1 MMTRDNWILTQDGF
15 DIRTAAQS
23 DVLSFNPKLPAHWA
37 KLAFPIIW
45 KGTPVYVEIEP
56 GRIKVTNRGS
66 LALDI
71 SVVGRTAR
79 VAPGERGEW

>member
-23 DVLSFNPKLPAHWA
+23 DVLSFNPKLPA
-37 KLAFPIIW
+37 
-45 KGTPVYVEIEP
+45 
-56 GRIKVTNRGS
+56 
-66 LALDI
+66 
-71 SVVGRTAR
+71 R